1 MSQTVYPKIY
11 ITIMQHLFSKK
22 RPLYIFDGLASE
34 VLDFMKEPAF
44 KHGMDPLNLLFEK
57 LV

>member
-1 MSQTVYPKIY
+1 
-11 ITIMQHLFSKK
+11 MQHLFSKK